1 MGLKGGS
8 GKMWS
13 EVPTLGE
20 HVYTGEPL
28 AESVDWTQK
37 GAVTGVK
44 DQGQCGSCWS
54 FSATGTM
61 EGAWQIGTGSLVS
74 LSEQQLVD
82 CDKNSDGCQG
92 GFMGGAVKY
101 AEGHG
106 SCTESSYPYTARD
119 GYCRE
124 SSCSTGIPRGGITG
138 VRNVQKSAQAMQ
150 SAVMQG
156 PVSIGVDAGKF
167 QSYRG
172 GVLSTCYGQQ
182 LDHGV
187 LLVGYDSQAWKVKN
201 SWGRSWGES
210 GYIRLSLQGN
220 QCGLLNE
227 GVYPV
232 VQGELAAKAE
242 PNYAELFANFKE
254 TYGKVYNGDE
264 ESRFEIFKA
273 NVDEIEAENAQNLGY
288 EMGIN
293 QFSDLS
299 KEEFLA
305 TYTGLKGGS
314 GKMWSEV
321 PTLGEHVYNGEPL
334 AESVDWTQKG
344 AVTGVKD
351 KASVALAGPSLQP
364 EPWKVPGRSAQ
375 AALSLS
381 VSSSW
386 LTATRTAMVARVAS
400 WAAPSSTPRGMALAR
415 NPAIHTPLVMAIAAR
430 AAAPL
435 ESQGVASLVSGTC
448 RRVPRPCSLR

>member
-1 MGLKGGS
+1 MARVLGAVALLPVVQAEPNYAEMFANFKETYGKVYNGDEESRFGIFKTNVDEIESENAKNLGYEMGVNQFSDLTKEEFLSTYTGLKGGS
-8 GKMWS
+8 GNMWS
-13 EVPTLGE
+13 QVPSLGE
-20 HVYTGEPL
+20 HVHSGEPL

-37 GAVTGVK
+37 GAVTPVK

-61 EGAWQIGTGSLVS
+61 EGAWQIGTGRLVS

-92 GFMGGAVKY
+92 GFMDGAVQY

-124 SSCSTGIPRGGITG
+124 SSCSTGIPRGGVTG
-138 VRNVQKSAQAMQ
+138 VRTVQKSAQAMQ
-150 SAVMQG
+150 SALMQG

-172 GVLSTCYGQQ
+172 GILSTCYGQQ

-187 LLVGYDSQAWKVKN
+187 LLVGYDSQSWKVKN

-232 VQGELAAKAE
+232 VQGE
-242 PNYAELFANFKE
+242 
-254 TYGKVYNGDE
+254 
-264 ESRFEIFKA
+264 
-273 NVDEIEAENAQNLGY
+273 
-288 EMGIN
+288 
-293 QFSDLS
+293 
-299 KEEFLA
+299 
-305 TYTGLKGGS
+305 
-314 GKMWSEV
+314 
-321 PTLGEHVYNGEPL
+321 
-334 AESVDWTQKG
+334 
-344 AVTGVKD
+344 
-351 KASVALAGPSLQP
+351 SVA
-364 EPWKVPGRSAQ
+364 V
-375 AALSLS
+375 
-381 VSSSW
+381 
-386 LTATRTAMVARVAS
+386 
-400 WAAPSSTPRGMALAR
+400 
-415 NPAIHTPLVMAIAAR
+415 
-430 AAAPL
+430 
-435 ESQGVASLVSGTC
+435 
-448 RRVPRPCSLR
+448 